1 MTLTIVSTFS
11 EENWH
16 NYANRSI
23 PTWIENFN
31 NDVQFHFHCNFKPI
45 VDLRI
50 QYFNDSENKN
60 IFLKR
65 NHSLQRQHKS
75 KGYHGK
81 WDRYCHKVFAQCE
94 SAFIANTDF
103 LLFLD
108 ADVACLNKFTS
119 EIAQQLLNNS
129 FCGHVWRDQLGTE
142 TGFIL
147 YDLRKDPNKI
157 FFKRFLNFYESDS
170 IFNLK
175 HWDDCYVFDE
185 CRNAS
190 NEYEFKNLSGKYS
203 SFIDPISVGPLG
215 EYFDHWMSKS
225 GKSRGTSKYREF
237 RGKL

>member
-1 MTLTIVSTFS
+1 MNLTVVTTFS
-11 EENWH
+11 QENW
-16 NYANRSI
+16 NDYANRSI
-23 PTWIENFN
+23 LSWFRFFDENTI
-31 NDVQFHFHCNFKPI
+31 FHIHTDFEPI
-45 VDLRI
+45 VDSRI
-50 QYFNDSENKN
+50 TYFNTSIRKEE
-60 IFLKR
+60 FLKR
-65 NHSLQRQHKS
+65 NYLLSRRHKS

-94 SAFIANTDF
+94 SALVVKTDF

-108 ADVACLNKFTS
+108 ADVACLKTFTL
-119 EIAQQLLNNS
+119 ETAKQMLENS
-129 FCGHVWRDQLGTE
+129 FCGHVWRNGLGTE

-147 YDLRKDPNKI
+147 YDLRKDPNKL
-157 FFKRFLNFYESDS
+157 FFKRFLNFYESDN

-190 NEYEFKNLSGKYS
+190 KELEFKSLSGKYS

-225 GKSRGTSKYREF
+225 GKSRGSSKYREL
-237 RGKL
+237 RGRI